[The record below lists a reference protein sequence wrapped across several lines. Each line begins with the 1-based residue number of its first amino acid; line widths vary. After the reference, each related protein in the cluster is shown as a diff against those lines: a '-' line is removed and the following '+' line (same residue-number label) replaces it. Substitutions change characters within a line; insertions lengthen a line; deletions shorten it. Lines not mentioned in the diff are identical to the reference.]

1 MAEENPLF
9 SDPFFSQPILSAPT
23 AEQRRSLADQM
34 AETTAELPPPPT
46 GREIAEDVFKSG
58 VAGAGR
64 GFVGTVKGGLGS
76 VESFFGKDVPELA
89 RAGALAAQEKLD
101 FISPAERAQ
110 RSAQPLFSGLT
121 PEQEAGK
128 AAPFSG
134 LPTYKGVTEDF
145 KDSAESRSFPFMSY
159 ESKTTPGKITNTALE
174 YGMQGLPGGVRGLA
188 GRMVTGMG
196 AGAGSEIAALSAQ
209 DPSEVAYNKVVGS
222 LAGAGAGA
230 VGSSIASKIFTGL
243 RTMVAPGTAAER
255 ELVDMIA
262 QDIRRGQG
270 GMTMEQMREALSRGA
285 PVTIMDVAGPETRK
299 RLGVLAEKSPSAEDA
314 GGRYNEFLRERAQGS
329 ADRVSEGITS
339 VFGKPINAPQ
349 SKEMAEVAGK
359 QQRDE
364 VYDLVRDPSNT
375 AAQAVDQSAFQTL
388 LERPVFQKAMRDA
401 EVSAKNLPD
410 YDIRPPQRTPG
421 VAATETQFLQTPQG
435 LRELPG
441 TPGVREQITRGN
453 LSYWDQVKRE
463 LDGAREQAQRSGDKV
478 SEAAAISA
486 KQELLRSL
494 DTIPGYAKARGV
506 AVETFGAQDAPQ
518 AGYNFFNRMDA
529 FKRSDAS
536 KAFESMSDGQK
547 ELFREGFAH
556 RLNELA
562 GEGRVADLA
571 KRFQQPAFRDR
582 AIMVL
587 GPERY
592 SQINA
597 TVLSENLLSKAKQ
610 LQFIQQSRGIG
621 SASLT
626 GAAGAAL
633 GDVMLFGGQLGAS
646 PEQLLKLAAGAVVGA
661 TGKVAMNAMER
672 RIASNVLPL
681 AVSTDPQSIAKL
693 AAMIQASPAT
703 AQVLN
708 KFTTA
713 LSNTISAS
721 ESADRAAGG
730 RVGRANG
737 GRVGVDVEAD
747 ALIRAAE
754 RSKKDFNKTTEPL
767 LNTPDNHIAKALE
780 VANRA
785 I

>member
-1 MAEENPLF
+1 MAEENPLL

-23 AEQRRSLADQM
+23 EDQRRSLTDQL
-34 AETTAELPPPPT
+34 AETYKELPPSPT

-89 RAGALAAQEKLD
+89 RAGALAAQENLD

-145 KDSAESRSFPFMSY
+145 KDSAASRSFPFMSY
-159 ESKTTPGKITNTALE
+159 ESTTTPGKITNTALE

-196 AGAGSEIAALSAQ
+196 AGAGSEIFALSAQ

-230 VGSSIASKIFTGL
+230 IGSSIASKIFTGL

-270 GMTMEQMREALSRGA
+270 GMTMEQMREAISRGT
-285 PVTIMDVAGPETRK
+285 PVTIMDVAGPDTRK
-299 RLGVLAEKSPSAEDA
+299 RLEILATKTPTAEDA
-314 GGRYNEFLRERAQGS
+314 AGRYNEFLVQRAQGS

-339 VFGKPINAPQ
+339 IFGKPINAPQ
-349 SKEMAEVAGK
+349 SEEMAKVAGK

-364 VYDLVRDPSNT
+364 VYDFVRDPSNK
-375 AAQAVDQSAFQTL
+375 AAQSINESAFKGL
-388 LERPVFQKAMRDA
+388 FERPIFQKAMKDA
-401 EVSAKNLPD
+401 EVSAKNLPE

-435 LRELPG
+435 LREVPG

-463 LDGAREQAQRSGDKV
+463 LDGTIRQAQRSGDTE
-478 SEAAAISA
+478 SITAATIA

-536 KAFESMSDGQK
+536 KAFGSMSDSQK

-571 KRFQQPAFRDR
+571 KRFQQPTFRDR

-610 LQFIQQSRGIG
+610 LQFIQQPSGVG
-621 SASLT
+621 SASL
-626 GAAGAAL
+626 AGAAASAA
-633 GDVMLFGGQLGAS
+633 GDVMLTGGQFGAS
-646 PEQLLKLAAGAVVGA
+646 PQQLFKLAAGAAAGA
-661 TGKVAMNAMER
+661 ARKISLNAMER

-693 AAMIQASPAT
+693 AKMVQASPAT
-703 AQVLN
+703 SQVLY
-708 KFTTA
+708 KITTA
-713 LSNTISAS
+713 ISNTISAS
-721 ESADRAAGG
+721 ESEGRASGG

-754 RSKKDFNKTTEPL
+754 RSKKDFNRTTEPL